1 MSRTKTASIKR
12 LHEILDEL
20 YDHIQ
25 DQDSDIKELSN
36 ELSYLNDFI
45 KWQGLTE
52 EYNHF
57 RANAHEEKLD
67 EDLPF
72 TTYVL

>member
-1 MSRTKTASIKR
+1 MSKTKTPSIKR
-12 LHEILDEL
+12 LHEIMDEL
-20 YDHIQ
+20 YEHIQ
-25 DQDSDIKELSN
+25 DQDRDIKELSN
-36 ELSYLNDFI
+36 ELNYLNDFI
-45 KWQGLTE
+45 KWQGLSE

-57 RANAHEEKLD
+57 RANAHEVRLD